1 MYVMIQRMRTPERPE
16 REHQAMPAPAHG
28 YAPARSPGWAAAWGD
43 HPPAALFPIVRH
55 VQPHL
60 AVSQPGDPA
69 ELEAERVAE
78 QVTRQVDPSAA
89 QPALSVVQRCP
100 GSPTGPSGECL
111 ACGHTP
117 ALVPRAAT
125 EVGQGQPLPAGVRRF
140 FEPRFGADFGAVRVH
155 ADPAAAQAARS
166 IGALAYTV
174 GPDIVFGSGQ
184 YAPQTGAGQRLL
196 AHELAHVVQQ
206 GHGPA
211 SVQRQTPGGGA
222 GGGTP
227 TSFTFN
233 VTPQI
238 QWAIEA
244 LMIRPVREEETWA
257 CLAGVGEYDRPRIL
271 LNYLIQYQGNR
282 AFAQIIAQQPAG
294 VDRETYLMSVAQFL
308 WDSIRASFLQMIA
321 DRLARSASF
330 RARVE
335 RVRAGEGCARVPF
348 ERRGGMVAV

>member
-174 GPDIVFGSGQ
+174 GPDSGC
-184 YAPQTGAGQRLL
+184 
-196 AHELAHVVQQ
+196 
-206 GHGPA
+206 
-211 SVQRQTPGGGA
+211 S
-222 GGGTP
+222 P
-227 TSFTFN
+227 TSS
-233 VTPQI
+233 
-238 QWAIEA
+238 
-244 LMIRPVREEETWA
+244 RTWCSKDTA
-257 CLAGVGEYDRPRIL
+257 R
-271 LNYLIQYQGNR
+271 
-282 AFAQIIAQQPAG
+282 
-294 VDRETYLMSVAQFL
+294 
-308 WDSIRASFLQMIA
+308 RASSGRRPA
-321 DRLARSASF
+321 VARAV
-330 RARVE
+330 AR
-335 RVRAGEGCARVPF
+335 RPALPSTLPHRSSGRSRPL
-348 ERRGGMVAV
+348 